1 MCLLELHD
9 WQRCLPERQNDSDVF
24 IPSDVDQE
32 MREEQ
37 AQLLFTEL
45 QLLSPSEECE
55 REFKSFWC
63 LLLFGVCDGS
73 GQRRLPSR
81 DHCIQLQNNIC
92 TEILP
97 LLNDVIEGLSSN
109 TSTAFQE
116 CNLQL
121 QSGAISCG
129 KHKHVFTVKLL
140 NCFRFQV
147 SAKFN
152 FRSIVT

>member
-1 MCLLELHD
+1 MCLLELQD
-9 WQRCLPERQNDSDVF
+9 WQSCLPERQNDSDVF

-45 QLLSPSEECE
+45 QLLGPSEECE

-81 DHCIQLQNNIC
+81 DHCVQLHNNTC
-92 TEILP
+92 AEVLP
-97 LLNDVIEGLSSN
+97 LSDDIIESLSFS
-109 TSTAFQE
+109 TSPIVQE
-116 CNLQL
+116 CNLQTSDYL
-121 QSGAISCG
+121 CG
-129 KHKHVFTVKLL
+129 KQLL
-140 NCFRFQV
+140 NAIHSHYCFHCT
-147 SAKFN
+147 SEYYCN
-152 FRSIVT
+152 II